1 MPLTTL
7 DPKTALIV
15 IDLQKAI
22 VGRPGLAHPVEG
34 VVKNAATLAAAF
46 RRHNLPVVLVNA
58 GGRPSGR
65 TEQQFQ
71 MTNLPP
77 DWMELVPELGVQ
89 PSDIRVTKK
98 TWGAF
103 ASTDI
108 GHRLKDLGVTEVVVV
123 GIATSAGVESTAR
136 QAYEAGYNVALALDA
151 MTDMSPEAHDN
162 SVKRIFPRIGETA
175 TTADIVSR
183 LDDMEK

>member
-22 VGRPGLAHPVEG
+22 VGRPELAHPVEG
-34 VVKNAATLAAAF
+34 VVRNAATLAAAF

-58 GGRPSGR
+58 DGRAPGR
-65 TEQQFQ
+65 TEQTFR
-71 MTNLPP
+71 MGDLPP
-77 DWMELVPELGVQ
+77 DWAELVPELGSE

-108 GHRLKDLGVTEVVVV
+108 GQRLKDLGVTEVVVV

-136 QAYEAGYNVALALDA
+136 QAYEAGFNVALAVDA
-151 MTDMSPEAHDN
+151 MTDMSAEAHDN
-162 SVKRIFPRIGETA
+162 SVKRIFPRLGETA
-175 TTADIVSR
+175 TTAEILSR
-183 LDDMEK
+183 LDDMKN

>member
-22 VGRPGLAHPVEG
+22 VGRPGLAHPIEG
-34 VVKNAATLAAAF
+34 VVRNAATLAAAF
-46 RRHNLPVVLVNA
+46 RRHALPVVLVNA
-58 GGRPSGR
+58 GGRPAGR

-77 DWMELVPELGVQ
+77 DWMELVPELGAEL
-89 PSDIRVTKK
+89 SDIRVTKK

-108 GHRLKDLGVTEVVVV
+108 GQRLQGRGVTEVVVV

-136 QAYEAGYNVALALDA
+136 QAYEAGYNVVLAVDA
-151 MTDMSPEAHDN
+151 MTDMSAEAHEN

-175 TTADIVSR
+175 TTADIVAE
-183 LDDMEK
+183 LDGMNR